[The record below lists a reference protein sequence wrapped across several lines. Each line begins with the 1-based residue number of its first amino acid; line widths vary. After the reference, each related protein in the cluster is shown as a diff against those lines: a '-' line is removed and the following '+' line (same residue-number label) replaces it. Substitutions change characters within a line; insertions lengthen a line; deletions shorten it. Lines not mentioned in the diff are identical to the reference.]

1 MASQVGKLPGESNE
15 AYEAR
20 LKALELARTQ
30 KAPEVSNQPPTLGG
44 ILAKRKR
51 VIENALSKTVDMR
64 EVLRHESVV
73 LSPNVMDE
81 GAIDELIRA
90 FGESGTAENVQ
101 FDVAIDIARHCS
113 DVGSSQRSTLI
124 GKSPFCELNRSE
136 IAGIIREVTTLRRF
150 CMYYAKIVWNIHLE
164 TGIPPANWA
173 KKGFNENEKFAAF
186 DFFLGVTDES
196 ALEPKGGVKR
206 APTKAEMVAN
216 IASFEVK
223 VLRQTMAEG
232 KRSSDLGEISG
243 GTSGALINNPFAN
256 VTHE

>member
-1 MASQVGKLPGESNE
+1 MASQPGRFPGESNE
-15 AYEAR
+15 AFEAR
-20 LKALELARTQ
+20 LKSFELARAQ
-30 KAPEVSNQPPTLGG
+30 KHPEGSIHLPILGG

-64 EVLRHESVV
+64 EVLKHESVV

-90 FGESGTAENVQ
+90 FGESGISENDQ
-101 FDVAIDIARHCS
+101 FNVAIDIARHCS

-124 GKSPFCELNRSE
+124 GKSPFCELNRFE
-136 IAGIIREVTTLRRF
+136 IAGIIREVTPLRRF

-173 KKGFNENEKFAAF
+173 QKGFNENEKFAAF

-232 KRSSDLGEISG
+232 KRSSNLGEISG
-243 GTSGALINNPFAN
+243 GTAGALINNPFAN

>member
-1 MASQVGKLPGESNE
+1 MGSPPGRKPGESNE
-15 AYEAR
+15 AFEAR
-20 LKALELARTQ
+20 LKSLELARAQ
-30 KAPEVSNQPPTLGG
+30 KQPEGSNQPSDLGG

-64 EVLRHESVV
+64 EVLKHESVV

-81 GAIDELIRA
+81 GAIDELLRA
-90 FGESGTAENVQ
+90 FGESGISESDQ
-101 FDVAIDIARHCS
+101 FNVAIDIARHCS
-113 DVGSSQRSTLI
+113 DVGTSQRSTLI
-124 GKSPFCELNRSE
+124 GKSPFCDLNRSE

-150 CMYYAKIVWNIHLE
+150 CMYYAKIVWNIHLQ

-173 KKGFNENEKFAAF
+173 KKGFNENEKPAAF

-216 IASFEVK
+216 ITSFRVK

-232 KRSSDLGEISG
+232 KRSSNLAEISG
-243 GTSGALINNPFAN
+243 GTAGALINNPFAN
-256 VTHE
+256 LTHE

>member
-1 MASQVGKLPGESNE
+1 MASPPGRLPGESNE
-15 AYEAR
+15 AFEAR
-20 LKALELARTQ
+20 LKSLELARAQ
-30 KAPEVSNQPPTLGG
+30 KRPEGSNQPPALGG

-64 EVLRHESVV
+64 EVLKHESVV

-90 FGESGTAENVQ
+90 FGESGISKSDQ
-101 FDVAIDIARHCS
+101 FNVAIDIARHCS

-124 GKSPFCELNRSE
+124 GKSPFCDLNRSE
-136 IAGIIREVTTLRRF
+136 IAGIIREVTTLRKF

-173 KKGFNENEKFAAF
+173 KKGFNENEKFAPF
-186 DFFLGVTDES
+186 DFFLGVPDES
-196 ALEPKGGVKR
+196 ALEPKGGVRR
-206 APTKAEMVAN
+206 APTKAEMVA
-216 IASFEVK
+216 IIPSFEVK
-223 VLRQTMAEG
+223 VLKQTMAEG
-232 KRSSDLGEISG
+232 KRSSNLGEIIG
-243 GTSGALINNPFAN
+243 GPAGALINNPFAN